1 MQTISIHDIEPSWVV
16 VVFPN
21 GLHTDYRLYLKILR
35 WLREHDQN
43 DQNDRTGLWYISGDN
58 SVVFRDRELATMFYL
73 TFS

>member
-1 MQTISIHDIEPSWVV
+1 MQTISIHNIEPSWVV

-21 GLHTDYRLYLKILR
+21 GLREDYLRYLKILG

-43 DQNDRTGLWYISGDN
+43 YRTGLWYISGDN